1 MGAYIDNESK
11 ANDNRSSAWTFLMV
25 GLVGMIA
32 MVLVVTGIFP
42 ISLNPNAKFLIYGVM
57 FAMFG
62 LFIVLGFVSMVNSTR
77 FEKEAKSEKNL
88 YSAMLEYCKSSN
100 LADIIG
106 ANIESEETDLAEEEL
121 YFKRCELLKE
131 SLSDKF
137 MNLDEAFLDNF
148 VDKVYSEL
156 FGET

>member
-1 MGAYIDNESK
+1 MGVYIDSESK

-88 YSAMLEYCKSSN
+88 
-100 LADIIG
+100 
-106 ANIESEETDLAEEEL
+106 
-121 YFKRCELLKE
+121 
-131 SLSDKF
+131 
-137 MNLDEAFLDNF
+137 
-148 VDKVYSEL
+148 
-156 FGET
+156 